1 MLGYWGKLLRVN
13 LTTGK
18 ISEETIPDETI
29 RKFLG
34 GPGLAAEFLIREIPP
49 MCDPLSE
56 DNKLVFTIGPYQ
68 GANVP
73 GSAKWVVSTISPLTG
88 GFVDS
93 AGGGRWA
100 THFKKAGYEMLVVE
114 GKAAK
119 PVYIHID
126 EKGAEIRD
134 AVALWGLDTIDTG
147 KKIKEVLGDKRI
159 SALNIGTAGEIG
171 NPIANISCDGYSWA
185 GRAGTGAVMGDKK
198 LKAISCFV
206 EGRQTVPCAD
216 REGAEAFSRE
226 LFKICYEGGVRQRTY
241 GTSGNSG
248 RTEEAGRLPVR
259 YWRGESY
266 MGQIKKLHGDY
277 MNKKLNITPKHCE
290 NCPVGCHRHCDV
302 QAPWGEY
309 MGTSGPEYECVGMQ
323 GSNVM
328 VDDLFY
334 VQKAND
340 IANRS
345 GCDNISAGAWV
356 GFLMECYEYGWL
368 NDEDF
373 GGHSMKWGYG
383 QDLVLGTELVC
394 NLRGIGKIF
403 KKGIMGAAKEVAA
416 KGVADRGVEYEAEK
430 VIVHCKNLDYAA
442 HDARVALPL
451 MISYATYSRG
461 SCHTRSGSIGYG
473 AGNGQPD
480 YGFEFSLDDRFNID
494 KAGIAAMIG
503 QDGSKV
509 TNCLSMCS
517 FLAMAGFN
525 LPYQIKMLKL
535 ITGVDYT
542 NMEMLEVGE
551 RSSNIE
557 RAINNRQ
564 GMRRKDDTIP
574 PKMKMPSLVGHR
586 ANLPVYTDEIFQAAL
601 SKYYEARGYTED
613 GVVTAEQFKKIG
625 LEDYIKYIPV

>member
-18 ISEETIPDETI
+18 ISTETIADEAI
-29 RKFLG
+29 RKLIG

-56 DNKLVFTIGPYQ
+56 DNKIVFTLGPYQ
-68 GANVP
+68 GVNVP

-100 THFKKAGYEMLVVE
+100 SHFKKAGYEMLVIE
-114 GKAAK
+114 GKSPK
-119 PVYIHID
+119 PVYLYID

-134 AVALWGLDTIDTG
+134 AVALWGLDTVDTG
-147 KKIKEVLGDKRI
+147 KKIKEVLGDKRV
-159 SALNIGTAGEIG
+159 SALNIGPAGEIG
-171 NPIANISCDGYSWA
+171 NPMANISCDGYSWA
-185 GRAGTGAVMGDKK
+185 GRGGTGAVMGDKK
-198 LKAISCFV
+198 LKAIACYV
-206 EGRQTVPCAD
+206 EGKQTVPCAD
-216 REGAEAFSRE
+216 REGAEAFSKE
-226 LFKICYEGGVRQRTY
+226 LFKICYEGGAGQRKY
-241 GTSGNSG
+241 GTSGGAGN
-248 RTEEAGRLPVR
+248 TEAAGRLPVR

-266 MGQIKKLHGDY
+266 MGQIKKLFGDY
-277 MNKKLNITPKHCE
+277 MNEKLNITPKHCE
-290 NCPVGCHRHCDV
+290 NCPVGCHRSCDV

-356 GFLMECYEYGWL
+356 GFLMECYEYGWITEADL
-368 NDEDF
+368 

-383 QDLVLGTELVC
+383 QDLVFGTELAC
-394 NLRGIGKIF
+394 YLKGIGKIF
-403 KKGIMGAAKEVAA
+403 KNGIKGAAKEIAA
-416 KGVADRGVEYEAEK
+416 KGVAERGVEYEAEK
-430 VIVHCKNLDYAA
+430 IIVHCKNLDYAA
-442 HDARVALPL
+442 HDPRVALP
-451 MISYATYSRG
+451 MMVSYATLARG
-461 SCHTRSGSIGYG
+461 SCHVRSGSIGYG
-473 AGNGQPD
+473 AGNGQPSF
-480 YGFEFSLDDRFNID
+480 GFAFSLDDRFNID
-494 KAGIAAMIG
+494 KAGIAAKIG

-509 TNCLSMCS
+509 SNCMSMCI
-517 FLAMAGFN
+517 FLSGAGFN
-525 LPYQIKMLKL
+525 LPNQIKMLKL
-535 ITGVDYT
+535 ITGIDYT
-542 NMEMLEVGE
+542 NMDLLEVGE
-551 RSSNIE
+551 RASNLE

-586 ANLPVYTDEIFQAAL
+586 ASLPVYTDEMFQAGL
-601 SKYYEARGYTED
+601 SKYYEARGYTQD
-613 GVVTAEQFKKIG
+613 GLVTAEQFKKVG
-625 LEDYIKYIPV
+625 LEDYIQYIPA